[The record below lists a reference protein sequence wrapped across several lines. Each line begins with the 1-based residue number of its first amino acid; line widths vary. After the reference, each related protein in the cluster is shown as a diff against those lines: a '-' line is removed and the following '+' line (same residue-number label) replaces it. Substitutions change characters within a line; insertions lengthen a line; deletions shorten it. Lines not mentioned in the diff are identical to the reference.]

1 MHSTVSVAYT
11 ALLCQLCLHTGSIW
25 ALYYITLHQVVEPEA
40 IRSARYFS
48 PQDLA
53 QLCLSMARLSY
64 DSEQLLGEIA
74 TSARK
79 QLHKFTP
86 RELTILLGAMAKV
99 NETVTSVT
107 ETGENIRSVWIV
119 QCKGSMYSCSATL
132 GTA

>member
-1 MHSTVSVAYT
+1 MYD
-11 ALLCQLCLHTGSIW
+11 
-25 ALYYITLHQVVEPEA
+25 QVIEPEA

-74 TSARK
+74 ASARR

-99 NETVTSVT
+99 TDTAIFTRAVDYDHLAS
-107 ETGENIRSVWIV
+107 IRQLHAQLVLMQ
-119 QCKGSMYSCSATL
+119 QCHVKHGNR
-132 GTA
+132 